1 MTRTDDMPSGSAA
14 QSDSSPAIGS
24 IPVLPVYFKLR
35 GRKALLAGGSLPA
48 VWKAQLLVAAGAAVV
63 VCDPAPCPEMV
74 ALAQNQGDA
83 LTIVGRNWTSAD
95 FENCALAIGALEGED
110 ATRFHDTARGSG
122 VPVNV
127 IDVPALCDFQFGT
140 IIERSPLLIGISTD
154 GAAPV
159 LGQALRTRIEALLP
173 LNIRKWAQAAKDWRP
188 DVQGRHLGFAARRRY
203 WETFASMALDG
214 AGRDPSQA
222 DRAACLSAA
231 LGVETAVQGVLTLV
245 GIGPGEPDLI
255 TLRAIRS
262 LQSADLIIH
271 DRGVSPEILNLGRRE
286 AVRRLAIQD
295 EVAVAV
301 IAEELGHGRRIAWAG
316 LGDPA
321 TSERWRSRRRLLAQ
335 RRTPFQIA
343 RGLPDMAGLG
353 PGDPL

>member
-1 MTRTDDMPSGSAA
+1 MLF
-14 QSDSSPAIGS
+14 AIR
-24 IPVLPVYFKLR
+24 P
-35 GRKALLAGGSLPA
+35 
-48 VWKAQLLVAAGAAVV
+48 
-63 VCDPAPCPEMV
+63 PAPRWSPF
-74 ALAQNQGDA
+74 AQNQGDA

-95 FENCALAIGALEGED
+95 FDNCALAIGALEGEE
-110 ATRFHDTARGSG
+110 ATRFQDAARGSG

-173 LNIRKWAQAAKDWRP
+173 LNLRKWAQAAKDWRR

-203 WETFASMALDG
+203 WETFASMALDD

-231 LGVETAVQGVLTLV
+231 LGEETALYGVLTLV

-255 TLRAIRS
+255 TLGAIRA

-271 DRGVSPEILNLGRRE
+271 DQGVSPEILNLGRRE
-286 AVRRLAIQD
+286 AVRRLATRD
-295 EVAVAV
+295 EVAAAV
-301 IAEELGHGRRIAWAG
+301 IAEQLGQGRRIAWAG

-321 TSERWRSRRRLLAQ
+321 TSERWWSRRGLLTH
-335 RRTPFQIA
+335 RGTPFQIA
-343 RGLPDMAGLG
+343 RGLPDTAGLG
-353 PGDPL
+353 PGNPL